1 MANEVVDEFVGDL
14 EDAAGRVSRDGI
26 DQLDVITAGLSSK
39 IEKVRSDLAQLNG
52 GRSEEPVT
60 FTAERSRLEDVARR
74 LLDLG
79 MDTAGNCGAELTQIR
94 EQLRIAEA
102 GTSIID
108 QLEVP

>member
-52 GRSEEPVT
+52 GHSE
-60 FTAERSRLEDVARR
+60 
-74 LLDLG
+74 
-79 MDTAGNCGAELTQIR
+79 
-94 EQLRIAEA
+94 
-102 GTSIID
+102 
-108 QLEVP
+108 